1 MIVVLMGVSGSGKT
15 TVGRLLAER
24 LGWSFYDAD
33 DFHTPANIAK
43 MRSGIPLTEED
54 RVPWLAALHAK
65 IDESLAKGRPAVFA
79 CSALTRLD
87 RAQLLGK
94 DPGIEVIYLHGDFD
108 LIYRRMQ
115 ERHGHFFPPEM
126 LASQFRTLQ
135 EPDDVFAV
143 SVDQTP
149 EAIVDQIIRH
159 ICEIYHN
166 CTSD

>member
-1 MIVVLMGVSGSGKT
+1 MIIVLMGVSGSGKT
-15 TVGRLLAER
+15 TVGSLLAAR
-24 LGWSFYDAD
+24 LGWKFYDAD

-43 MRSGIPLTEED
+43 MRSGVPLTEDD

-65 IDESLAKGRPAVFA
+65 IDQQLADGQPGVFA
-79 CSALTRLD
+79 CSALTRFD

-115 ERHGHFFPPEM
+115 ARHGHFFPPEM

-143 SVDQTP
+143 SVDQPP
-149 EAIVDQIIRH
+149 EAIVD
-159 ICEIYHN
+159 EIVGHLGLSSA
-166 CTSD
+166 TAPT